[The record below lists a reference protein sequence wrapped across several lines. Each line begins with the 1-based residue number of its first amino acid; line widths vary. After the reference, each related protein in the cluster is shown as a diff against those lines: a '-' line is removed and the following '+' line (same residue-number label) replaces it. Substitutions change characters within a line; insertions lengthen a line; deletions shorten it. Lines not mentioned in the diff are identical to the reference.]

1 MKSKTRRRFLLVGV
15 VLAVV
20 AGTFAALRT
29 VRTDQHLGPS
39 RAGARAETFK
49 QGVAVKLLH
58 VVDGDTAYFTLP
70 GGLWVK
76 GRLAGINT
84 PECHKKQLRIAG
96 TKRRSARC
104 DRDDEYYGVKAYRQ
118 LLKLLRGA
126 KLTLGC
132 TRKRDGSCR
141 RGRHGRVL
149 ITIRAGGRDVAGQMV
164 RTGAAWP
171 YTKYPSPDRAR
182 LCRAERAAR
191 HTRAGMWAAGSVG
204 EVLAMMGPRTR
215 KWYAKHQRRCAAA
228 LRRSGK

>member
-29 VRTDQHLGPS
+29 VRTDRRRGHP
-39 RAGARAETFK
+39 RAETFN
-49 QGVAVKLLH
+49 QGVAAQLLH

-70 GGLWVK
+70 GGPWVK

-104 DRDDEYYGVKAYRQ
+104 DRDDEYYGVKAYRR
-118 LLKLLRGA
+118 LLKLLKGA

-149 ITIRAGGRDVAGQMV
+149 ITIQAGGKDVA
-164 RTGAAWP
+164 
-171 YTKYPSPDRAR
+171 
-182 LCRAERAAR
+182 E
-191 HTRAGMWAAGSVG
+191 
-204 EVLAMMGPRTR
+204 
-215 KWYAKHQRRCAAA
+215 
-228 LRRSGK
+228 